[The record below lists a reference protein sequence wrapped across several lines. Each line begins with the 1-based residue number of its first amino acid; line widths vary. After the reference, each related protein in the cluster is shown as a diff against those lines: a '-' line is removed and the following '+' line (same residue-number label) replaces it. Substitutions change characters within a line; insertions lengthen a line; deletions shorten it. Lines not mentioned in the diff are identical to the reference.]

1 MLKSYTHTKIACYIG
16 YITQA
21 IVANF
26 FPLLLLVL
34 NGEFG
39 ISITRLTVLIT
50 VNFAVQLCVDGLASG
65 LADKIGYRVCFV
77 AAHLFAAAG
86 LAGLADRKS
95 VV

>member
-39 ISITRLTVLIT
+39 I
-50 VNFAVQLCVDGLASG
+50 FWLCAMW
-65 LADKIGYRVCFV
+65 
-77 AAHLFAAAG
+77 
-86 LAGLADRKS
+86 
-95 VV
+95 